1 MENDELDE
9 KSDEL
14 EVNYET
20 AADAYCLPCLQP
32 PDFLLASVSTSTQQL
47 VNSTW
52 LQDLPTLV
60 DTLVECDLEK
70 ILWETRSEFR
80 SVYEQERVTSASN
93 KVGSLVG
100 S

>member
-32 PDFLLASVSTSTQQL
+32 LDFLLSTSTL
-47 VNSTW
+47 PRVNST
-52 LQDLPTLV
+52 
-60 DTLVECDLEK
+60 
-70 ILWETRSEFR
+70 
-80 SVYEQERVTSASN
+80 
-93 KVGSLVG
+93 
-100 S
+100 